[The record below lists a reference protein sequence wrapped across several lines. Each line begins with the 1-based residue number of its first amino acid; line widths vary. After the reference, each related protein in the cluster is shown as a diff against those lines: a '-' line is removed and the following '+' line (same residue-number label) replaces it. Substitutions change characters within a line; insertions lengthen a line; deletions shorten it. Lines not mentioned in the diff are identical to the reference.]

1 MINIRSFRDL
11 LRLFFIFKRE
21 VKITVLVTFVIIL
34 LGAFLLPNR
43 FESTALLLV
52 KPGRDTSTLP
62 IEIADRQA
70 VVIPSAQRDPIIDEE
85 RILGGEPIA
94 RKVAEKYL
102 DDLSRQPQPSG
113 ALATLKN
120 AVKGAVEGIVDLL
133 RGALQLVGL
142 VEKQTPV
149 ERLTERMLKSFSVT
163 HAAGSSVMEVSFTW
177 NDPKVA
183 QTVVKS
189 WIEQYQQERAQT
201 LGRKSLYAF
210 YETESGATNQ
220 RILGYKKQIADYL
233 NQLGAVSIEERLNDI
248 SRNLNNLKGEHL
260 NTTRAVASTRSGL
273 ETIQKQLNSMKKEI
287 SIGRQMSL
295 NPDRQDLQQRINAK
309 QIERQEMLRTFK
321 EGAPPVRA
329 MDAAIANLQAL
340 LKSES
345 GTVQRSENLAPNPVY
360 TRLQNSFADQ
370 QASLSRL
377 QTQAAQQET
386 QLLKLE
392 QERHQALAVEPE
404 LARLQRE
411 LSAAEKSFA
420 LYSDSTEKARI
431 DRELDQSQI
440 SNIAVIEEAT
450 FKPSR
455 VFPKSL
461 SMLLAAIPL
470 SLAVGLLALYFFY
483 LLDQRIHDG
492 DQIEERF
499 GVKVWTSL
507 QDLDSHLPQRNS
519 AFIAS
524 LYRLYGILPLK
535 QVALQ
540 GLVIGLTSARRGEGV
555 SFVTAHL
562 RDLLQERGHV
572 VRVNGAPNA
581 VPGEIVLLEAS
592 GFFSNQEAFVSL
604 READLIALIVEA
616 ETTTVPVLQNAL
628 SILTTA
634 FKRVDG
640 IIINRRR
647 FGIPENVLNFLARI
661 RSPH

>member
-210 YETESGATNQ
+210 Y
-220 RILGYKKQIADYL
+220 
-233 NQLGAVSIEERLNDI
+233 AVSYT
-248 SRNLNNLKGEHL
+248 HL
-260 NTTRAVASTRSGL
+260 TLPT
-273 ETIQKQLNSMKKEI
+273 
-287 SIGRQMSL
+287 
-295 NPDRQDLQQRINAK
+295 
-309 QIERQEMLRTFK
+309 
-321 EGAPPVRA
+321 
-329 MDAAIANLQAL
+329 
-340 LKSES
+340 
-345 GTVQRSENLAPNPVY
+345 
-360 TRLQNSFADQ
+360 
-370 QASLSRL
+370 
-377 QTQAAQQET
+377 
-386 QLLKLE
+386 
-392 QERHQALAVEPE
+392 
-404 LARLQRE
+404 
-411 LSAAEKSFA
+411 
-420 LYSDSTEKARI
+420 KA
-431 DRELDQSQI
+431 
-440 SNIAVIEEAT
+440 
-450 FKPSR
+450 
-455 VFPKSL
+455 
-461 SMLLAAIPL
+461 
-470 SLAVGLLALYFFY
+470 
-483 LLDQRIHDG
+483 
-492 DQIEERF
+492 
-499 GVKVWTSL
+499 
-507 QDLDSHLPQRNS
+507 
-519 AFIAS
+519 
-524 LYRLYGILPLK
+524 
-535 QVALQ
+535 
-540 GLVIGLTSARRGEGV
+540 
-555 SFVTAHL
+555 
-562 RDLLQERGHV
+562 
-572 VRVNGAPNA
+572 
-581 VPGEIVLLEAS
+581 
-592 GFFSNQEAFVSL
+592 
-604 READLIALIVEA
+604 
-616 ETTTVPVLQNAL
+616 
-628 SILTTA
+628 
-634 FKRVDG
+634 
-640 IIINRRR
+640 
-647 FGIPENVLNFLARI
+647 
-661 RSPH
+661 

>member
-1 MINIRSFRDL
+1 MINIRSLRDL

-21 VKITVLVTFVIIL
+21 VKITVLVTFIVIL

-85 RILGGEPIA
+85 RMLTGGPIA
-94 RKVAEKYL
+94 RKVAEQYL
-102 DDLSRQPQPSG
+102 DDLSRQPAQQGIVATIKS
-113 ALATLKN
+113 ALKSAI
-120 AVKGAVEGIVDLL
+120 EGIVDMFRAL
-133 RGALQLVGL
+133 LQLLGL

-149 ERLTERMLKSFSVT
+149 ERLAERMLKNFTVT
-163 HAAGSSVMEVSFTW
+163 HAPGSSVMEVSFTW
-177 NDPKVA
+177 NDPAVA
-183 QTVVKS
+183 QTVVRT
-189 WIEQYQQERAQT
+189 WVEQYQQERTLT

-210 YETESGATNQ
+210 YETESAATNA
-220 RILGYKKQIADYL
+220 RILGYKQQIADYL
-233 NQLGAVSIEERLNDI
+233 NQLGAVSIAERLSDI
-248 SRNLNNLKGEHL
+248 SRNLNNLRGEHL
-260 NTTRAVASTRSGL
+260 NTTRAVASTQSGL
-273 ETIQKQLNSMKKEI
+273 NTIQTQLNSMKKEI

-340 LKSES
+340 LKSENAI
-345 GTVQRSENLAPNPVY
+345 VQRTENLAPNPVF

-377 QTQAAQQET
+377 QTQAAQQAT
-386 QLLKLE
+386 QLAKLE
-392 QERHQALAVEPE
+392 EDRRRALAIEPE

-411 LSAAEKSFA
+411 LDAAEKSFA

-431 DRELDQSQI
+431 DRELDNNRI
-440 SNIAVIEEAT
+440 SNIAVIEDAT
-450 FKPSR
+450 FNPSR

-461 SMLLAAIPL
+461 TMLLLAIPL

-492 DQIEERF
+492 DQIEAHF
-499 GVKVWTSL
+499 GVKIWTSL
-507 QDLDSHLPQRNS
+507 QDLSSSQPQRNS
-519 AFIAS
+519 AFTAS
-524 LYRLYGILPLK
+524 MYRLYGILPLE
-535 QVALQ
+535 QVPEH
-540 GLVIGLTSARRGEGV
+540 GLTIGLTCARKGEGV
-555 SFVTAHL
+555 SFVTEHL
-562 RDLLQERGHV
+562 RNLLQERGHR
-572 VRVNGAPNA
+572 VRVNGGSTAT
-581 VPGEIVLLEAS
+581 PGEIVLLDAS
-592 GFFSNQEAFVSL
+592 GFFSNQEAFVTL

-647 FGIPENVLNFLARI
+647 FEIPERVLNFMARI
-661 RSPH
+661 RSNG

>member
-21 VKITVLVTFVIIL
+21 FKITVLVTFIIIV

-70 VVIPSAQRDPIIDEE
+70 VVIPSAQRDPILDEE

-102 DDLSRQPQPSG
+102 DDLSRQPQPGGFLGS
-113 ALATLKN
+113 LKS
-120 AVKGAVEGIVDLL
+120 AVKGALQGIVDLL

-149 ERLTERMLKSFSVT
+149 ERLTERMLKNFSVT

-177 NDPKVA
+177 DDPQVA
-183 QTVVKS
+183 QTVVRS

-210 YETESGATNQ
+210 YEGESSNTNQ
-220 RILGYKKQIADYL
+220 RILGYKKQITDYL
-233 NQLGAVSIEERLNDI
+233 NQLGAVSISERLNDI
-248 SRNLNNLKGEHL
+248 SRNLNNLRGEHL
-260 NTTRAVASTRSGL
+260 NTTRAVASTKSGL
-273 ETIQKQLNSMKKEI
+273 DTIQQQLNSMKKEI

-340 LKSES
+340 LKSENS
-345 GTVQRSENLAPNPVY
+345 TVQRSENLAPNPVY

-377 QTQAAQQET
+377 QTQAAQQQT

-392 QERHQALAVEPE
+392 QDRRQALALEPE

-499 GVKVWTSL
+499 GVKVWSSL

-519 AFIAS
+519 AFTAS
-524 LYRLYGILPLK
+524 LYRLYGVLPLER
-535 QVALQ
+535 VAEQ

-555 SFVTAHL
+555 SFVTGHL
-562 RDLLQERGHV
+562 RDLLQERGHE
-572 VRVNGAPNA
+572 VRINGATKA
-581 VPGEIVLLEAS
+581 SPGEIVLLEAS

-604 READLIALIVEA
+604 READLIALIIEA

-628 SILTTA
+628 SILNTA

-661 RSPH
+661 RSHN